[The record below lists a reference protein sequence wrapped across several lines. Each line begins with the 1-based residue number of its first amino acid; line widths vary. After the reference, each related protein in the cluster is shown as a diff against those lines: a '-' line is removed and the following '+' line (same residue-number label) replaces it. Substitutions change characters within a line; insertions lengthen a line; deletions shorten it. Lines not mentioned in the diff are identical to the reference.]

1 MAGRLTHEAFE
12 PHLKKLFRFKGAR
25 PALRLEQVEVKDHA
39 PLPGLDYNAFSLIFS
54 GPRDAVLPE
63 GLYTAEVE
71 GGPSFEFYIMP
82 IHTVAR
88 DRQDYQAVFN

>member
-1 MAGRLTHEAFE
+1 MAAPLTHAEFE
-12 PHLKKLFRFKGAR
+12 PHLKKLFRFKGVR
-25 PALRLEQVEVKDHA
+25 PALKLEQIDVRDHE
-39 PLPGLDYNAFSLIFS
+39 PLPGLGYKAFSLIFS
-54 GPRDAVLPE
+54 GPRDEVMPE

-71 GGPSFEFYIMP
+71 GGPSFEFYINP